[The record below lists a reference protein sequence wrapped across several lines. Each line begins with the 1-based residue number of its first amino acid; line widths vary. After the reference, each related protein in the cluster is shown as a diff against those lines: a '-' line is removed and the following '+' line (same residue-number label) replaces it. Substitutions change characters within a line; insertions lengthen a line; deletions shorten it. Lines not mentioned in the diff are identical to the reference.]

1 MSSQM
6 IHVPSWNAHMIVLL
20 PRYNA
25 LLLVQRPTIDIIATS
40 CTHSKYHTEYQS
52 NLQFISVRV

>member
-1 MSSQM
+1 M